1 MLVVH
6 CFPRK
11 FNCVVIYSPIIC
23 SVILYV
29 FVAASKVVVTLL
41 SLDSIYFVGFT
52 TALNRT
58 FPLATLSYALL
69 ISSNG
74 DISVITFTLPF
85 AT

>member
-1 MLVVH
+1 MN
-6 CFPRK
+6 RTGK
-11 FNCVVIYSPIIC
+11 SASEQIY
-23 SVILYV
+23 L
-29 FVAASKVVVTLL
+29 A
-41 SLDSIYFVGFT
+41 GFI

-58 FPLATLSYALL
+58 FPVATLSYALL